1 MHGDRHRRLGPEH
14 SDTGHPGGARSRVV
28 MLCGFLLCAAA
39 PARADDTHYQNQLIG
54 ERALGMGG
62 AFTAV
67 ASDPTA
73 SFYNPGGLATT
84 PSSSVSASLN
94 LYGVEHRVVQGGLVS
109 YIGGEPAA
117 ADLEATAYPTIPTTF
132 GVLRTFGEQFP
143 DGTRRHA
150 LAFSMLIPDQTS
162 YSYDASVGTSG
173 ESDLDVFHL
182 SETDR
187 TLWIGPSYAIRI
199 TPELAV
205 GVSAFV
211 AMRTWSRSYS
221 RSLETPT
228 RPPGERPTS
237 DYFEMDRVDTAF
249 DSFELL
255 FRLGALYQPIP
266 EFRVGLTIGLPS
278 LHVWGDGSLSR
289 QLTYAW
295 FDPPPAYGDIRFES
309 VSDLPAESFTPLEIR
324 TGLAWIPVPELLL
337 ALDVS
342 YHLPTLN
349 PYERVHLWAED
360 RERLQFD
367 DLFAPVVTRRG
378 VLNVNAGFEWLIAG
392 KWPVR
397 AGLFT
402 NLSSAPDLSASA
414 AGLERV
420 DILGGTLSVGYQF
433 SSFTL
438 NFGFLGSAGWGK
450 AQAYDL
456 RGGASPYVEREARY
470 ELFYFFLSGA
480 QRIVTETLETWI
492 AATPEESATDAAP
505 GAEPTE
511 PPAPI
516 PAEPPV
522 SDIPPAPPAAD
533 G

>member
-1 MHGDRHRRLGPEH
+1 MFI
-14 SDTGHPGGARSRVV
+14 
-28 MLCGFLLCAAA
+28 CGFFLTVAA

-94 LYGVEHRVVQGGLVS
+94 LYGVEHRVVKGGLLS
-109 YIGGEPAA
+109 YISGEPAT

-162 YSYDASVGTSG
+162 YAYDATVGTSG
-173 ESDLDVFHL
+173 ETDLDVFHL

-187 TLWIGPSYAIRI
+187 TLWIGPSYAVRI
-199 TPELAV
+199 TPDLAV

-211 AMRTWSRSYS
+211 AMRNWSRSYS
-221 RSLETPT
+221 HSQETPT
-228 RPPGERPTS
+228 LPPVVPPTS
-237 DYFEMDRVDTAF
+237 DYFWLERVDTSF

-255 FRLGALYQPIP
+255 FRLGALWQPLP
-266 EFRVGLTIGLPS
+266 DFRVGLTIGFPS
-278 LHVWGDGSLSR
+278 LHVWGDGSLSS
-289 QLTYAW
+289 QFTYAW
-295 FDPPPAYGDIRFES
+295 FDPPPAYGDVRFES
-309 VSDLPAESFTPLEIR
+309 VSGLPAESFSPLEVR
-324 TGLAWIPVPELLL
+324 TGLAWIPSPELLI
-337 ALDVS
+337 ALDIS
-342 YHLPTLN
+342 YHLPTLH
-349 PYERVHLWAED
+349 PYERVHLWQED
-360 RERLQFD
+360 RARLQFD
-367 DLFAPVVTRRG
+367 DLFTSAVTRRE
-378 VLNVNAGFEWLIAG
+378 VININAGFEWLIAG

-397 AGLFT
+397 AGVFT

-433 SSFTL
+433 ASFTL

-456 RGGASPYVEREARY
+456 RGGTLAYVERDARY

-480 QRIVTETLETWI
+480 QRIVTQTLETWI
-492 AATPEESATDAAP
+492 EAAPEESGTA
-505 GAEPTE
+505 
-511 PPAPI
+511 API
-516 PAEPPV
+516 PAEPPM
-522 SDIPPAPPAAD
+522 SDVPPAPPPAD